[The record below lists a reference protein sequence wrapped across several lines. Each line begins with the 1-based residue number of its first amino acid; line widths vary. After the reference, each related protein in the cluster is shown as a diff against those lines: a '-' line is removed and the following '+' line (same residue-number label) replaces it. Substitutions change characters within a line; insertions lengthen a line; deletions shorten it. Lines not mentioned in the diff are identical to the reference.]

1 MNELHVPLHCF
12 IAEHGRL
19 PRLGDDPAPYTY
31 QGWLLRYVA
40 LAHAVIPEM
49 NDRWDYH
56 QRQMQA
62 GRLLDEPIP
71 QISFL
76 QAPDPATYK
85 ALERWVTIAEQHGRL
100 WDGLQR
106 FIDWLAYGL
115 GVADTPPQ
123 LDEAVQIRLYK
134 EVQIHLFL
142 QHPYD
147 YFGDFIASRKS
158 SGFNPFAFFPTP
170 HPIVEL
176 MTRIQMDDPSS
187 SQPIDR
193 TRTSEKLRTREK
205 IMDPCCGTGRMLL
218 HASNISLRLY
228 GADIDPLVALI
239 AKINGALYVPWLA
252 YPFPDS
258 WFTTPENQ
266 DHQVDTTPN
275 ALEPALVHAHT
286 IQASTQIEFA
296 FD

>member
-1 MNELHVPLHCF
+1 MTELHVPLHCF

-49 NDRWDYH
+49 KDRWGYH

-85 ALERWVTIAEQHGRL
+85 ALEHWVTIAEQHGRL

-115 GVADTPPQ
+115 GVADSPPQ
-123 LDEAVQIRLYK
+123 LDEAVQTRLYK
-134 EVQIHLFL
+134 EVQIHRFL

-147 YFGDFIASRKS
+147 YFGDLIASRKA
-158 SGFNPFAFFPTP
+158 SGWNPFAFFPTP

-187 SQPIDR
+187 SNPIDR
-193 TRTSEKLRTREK
+193 TRTC
-205 IMDPCCGTGRMLL
+205 MDPCCGTGRMLL

-228 GADIDPLVALI
+228 GMDIDPLVTLI

-258 WFTTPENQ
+258 WFATEE
-266 DHQVDTTPN
+266 TPN
-275 ALEPALVHAHT
+275 HQADNMPNAWEPLLVHTET
-286 IQASTQIEFA
+286 IQPSTQIEFA

>member
-1 MNELHVPLHCF
+1 MTELHIPLHCF

-49 NDRWDYH
+49 KDRWGYH
-56 QRQMQA
+56 QRHMQA

-76 QAPDPATYK
+76 HSPDPATYK
-85 ALERWVTIAEQHGRL
+85 VLEHWVTIAEQHGRL

-115 GVADTPPQ
+115 GVTDSPPK
-123 LDEAVQIRLYK
+123 LNEAVQTRLYK
-134 EVQIHLFL
+134 EVQIHRFL

-176 MTRIQMDDPSS
+176 MTRMHMDDPS
-187 SQPIDR
+187 P
-193 TRTSEKLRTREK
+193 SEKLGTSK
-205 IMDPCCGTGRMLL
+205 KFMDPCCGTGRMLL

-228 GADIDPLVALI
+228 GMDIDPLITLI

-258 WFTTPENQ
+258 WFAPLENEDHQANTTPK
-266 DHQVDTTPN
+266 
-275 ALEPALVHAHT
+275 ASEPVLVHAET
-286 IQASTQIEFA
+286 IQPSTQIEFA